1 MSIDMGIRARSADNT
16 VSVVQ
21 RMGLPLPV
29 LVRIPE
35 GHGAEPV
42 TKLNQGSWI
51 LGAGPDA
58 DVVVNEAT
66 VSQRHLELQV
76 IPEGILVRDLDSR
89 NGTFYLGQRIRELV
103 VGPGARIR
111 AGNVEI
117 AFELDP
123 SALAPSDGG
132 PARYGD
138 LVAASPAM
146 RKLFAMLE
154 RLEGSLV
161 GALIEGEAGTGKERI
176 ARAIHERSA
185 VAQGPF
191 LAVNCGAVRRALVQS
206 ELFGHR
212 KSASESRIGAFEA
225 AHGGTLFLDEIGE
238 LPLDVQPILLRAIEE
253 RKITRGGE
261 HQSRAV
267 SVRLLAATNRGL
279 AERVAAGEFREDL
292 HDRLKVVN
300 IKVPPLRERAEDV
313 RLLATVF
320 ARNAGAEELPQSILK
335 QISMHSWPGNVRE
348 LRHAIESYLA
358 IGHLP
363 SGDPTPQHKLEHA
376 LSQFIDPALPYQQL
390 KEAFLEAFARSYVSR
405 LLVRTGGNVSE
416 AARISGLERSY
427 LNKLAH
433 RFGVRG

>member
-1 MSIDMGIRARSADNT
+1 M
-16 VSVVQ
+16 VQ
-21 RMGLPLPV
+21 KKGLPLPL
-29 LVRIPE
+29 LVRVPE
-35 GHGAEPV
+35 GYGAEPV

-51 LGAGPDA
+51 LGAGPEA
-58 DVVVNEAT
+58 DVVVNEPT
-66 VSQRHLELQV
+66 VSRRHLELHV
-76 IPEGILVRDLDSR
+76 VPEGVLVRDLESH
-89 NGTFYLGQRIRELV
+89 NGTFFLGQRVRELV

-123 SALAPSDGG
+123 SALAVADGG
-132 PARYGD
+132 PARYGQ
-138 LVAASPAM
+138 LVAASLAM
-146 RKLFAMLE
+146 RKLFAVLE

-161 GALIEGEAGTGKERI
+161 SVLIEGESGTGKELI
-176 ARAIHERSA
+176 ARAIHERSS

-191 LAVNCGAVRRALVQS
+191 LALNCGAIQRTLVQS
-206 ELFGHR
+206 ELFGH
-212 KSASESRIGAFEA
+212 KKGSFTSASDSRVGAFEA

-253 RKITRGGE
+253 RRITPIGE
-261 HQSRAV
+261 HKSRAV
-267 SVRLLAATNRGL
+267 SVRLLAATNRCL
-279 AERVAAGEFREDL
+279 AERVSAGEFREDL
-292 HDRLKVVN
+292 YYRLKVVN
-300 IKVPPLRERAEDV
+300 LKVAPLRERLEDV
-313 RLLATVF
+313 TLLATLF
-320 ARNAGAEELPQSILK
+320 ARNAGAEELPESILRE
-335 QISMHSWPGNVRE
+335 IAMHSWPGNVRE
-348 LRHAIESYLA
+348 LRHAVESYLA

-363 SGDPTPQHKLEHA
+363 VRDPAPQHKLEHA